1 MTDQELRSA
10 WLDTRTR
17 LERIEKQLNSDNGS
31 RFNCNRRTSLDNLI
45 NRYKTFAC
53 ISFCMP
59 ICMLGWF
66 KSDHIS
72 TPYNLIIPCMMA
84 VYFYIA
90 ALMDIYLM
98 RGLKRINLNTMSVST
113 VCSLVSKYK
122 RIHHICM
129 IVLIPICIIIIEL
142 ILTAFISN
150 TYMIAG
156 VIAGALVGLA
166 IGIVQYH
173 RFMSDYK
180 ILSED

>member
-1 MTDQELRSA
+1 MT
-10 WLDTRTR
+10 
-17 LERIEKQLNSDNGS
+17 
-31 RFNCNRRTSLDNLI
+31 
-45 NRYKTFAC
+45 
-53 ISFCMP
+53 
-59 ICMLGWF
+59 
-66 KSDHIS
+66 
-72 TPYNLIIPCMMA
+72 

-90 ALMDIYLM
+90 AFMDIYLM
-98 RGLKRINLNTMSVST
+98 RGLKSINLNTMSVST

-129 IVLIPICIIIIEL
+129 IVLIPICITIIGL
-142 ILTAFISN
+142 ILTEFISN

-156 VIAGALVGLA
+156 VIAGAIVGLA